1 MTSNPTSSNEPDEP
15 ASASHNPAPGAQVFI
30 ADGLT
35 PEIAEWL
42 AKYQPKGARRDG
54 WPVVRTFVVSSIVS
68 LSPLRRP
75 TAESYAW
82 ALTGLAAW
90 GLAHYLEI
98 DPEVLLHPENVEVFC
113 TSAVGEGSQNT
124 ARSILRKIGP
134 RLTRNAPWQQAPGR
148 LKHRTI
154 APPYT
159 PRELEVLRID
169 VSRQSTPSR
178 ERVARSVLALGAG
191 VGLDGRW
198 SMKVR
203 GADIVLVRDVV
214 VVDVCSPAPRVVPV
228 LKEFEDELLELASL
242 AGEDF
247 LVGGEA
253 RTKNKASRALARYES
268 GPGRPRLSGS
278 RARSTW
284 LLRHLILGT
293 RLPELAQAAGFANVS
308 SLDELLPHVPA
319 MSERERRLMLRGPA

>member
-1 MTSNPTSSNEPDEP
+1 MTSNPTSSSQPDKP
-15 ASASHNPAPGAQVFI
+15 NSASHNQAPRALAFI

-42 AKYQPKGARRDG
+42 AKYQPKGARRDA
-54 WPVVRTFVVSSIVS
+54 WPVVRTFVESSIVS
-68 LSPLRRP
+68 LRPLGRSM
-75 TAESYAW
+75 AESYAW

-90 GLAHYLEI
+90 GLEHYLEI

-113 TSAVGEGSQNT
+113 TSAVAEGSQNT

-134 RLTRNAPWQQAPGR
+134 RLTRNAPWRQAPES

-154 APPYT
+154 APPYS
-159 PRELEVLRID
+159 PRELEALRID

-178 ERVARSVLALGAG
+178 ERAARSMLALGAG
-191 VGLDGRW
+191 TGLDGRW
-198 SMKVR
+198 SMKIR
-203 GADIVLVRDVV
+203 GTDVLIDGDIV
-214 VVDVCSPAPRVVPV
+214 VVDVCSPAPRMVPV
-228 LKEFEDELLELASL
+228 LAEFEDELLELASL
-242 AGEDF
+242 ADDDF

-268 GPGRPRLSGS
+268 GPGRPRLNGS

-284 LLRHLILGT
+284 LLRHLTLGT
-293 RLPELAQAAGFANVS
+293 RLPELAKAAGFANVS
-308 SLDELLPHVPA
+308 SLDELLPYVPA
-319 MSERERRLMLRGPA
+319 MAEQERRSMLRGLG